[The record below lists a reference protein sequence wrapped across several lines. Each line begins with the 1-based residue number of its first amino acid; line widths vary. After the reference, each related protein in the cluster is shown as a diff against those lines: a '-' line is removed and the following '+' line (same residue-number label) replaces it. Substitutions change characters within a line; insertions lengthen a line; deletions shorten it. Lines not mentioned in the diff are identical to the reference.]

1 MKMVLVVGLIVAVG
15 LFVAGCGA
23 EKKTEPTKHESPS
36 AAPPATQKEVS
47 PNNPRDTGMKQA
59 PVQGTASAAADKPT
73 AGGGTQTFC
82 PVMWGNPINKD
93 IYADYNGKRVYFCC
107 GYCQAKFKESPEM
120 YIKKLE
126 DAGVTIEKAPATAEK
141 TAK

>member
-1 MKMVLVVGLIVAVG
+1 MKTVLVVGLIVATG

-23 EKKTEPTKHESPS
+23 EKKAEPTKHESHS
-36 AAPPATQKEVS
+36 HAPPATQKEVS
-47 PNNPRDTGMKQA
+47 LNNPEDTGMKRA
-59 PVQGTASAAADKPT
+59 PVQGAASTAADKPT

-82 PVMWGNPINKD
+82 PVMWGNPISKD

-107 GYCQAKFKESPEM
+107 GYCQVKFKESPEM

-126 DAGVTIEKAPATAEK
+126 DAGVTLEKAPIAPEK